1 MIVLKM
7 TEDAQCPSCKVIIS
21 RHGFRANCPYCG
33 TYFDPRRR
41 SFQEAQIRTTS
52 SMRRSASAAQL
63 PALNGHSN
71 GQQANNNSVF
81 SELLIASLG
90 RVTLG
95 PIGIDFDSDRLPYLT
110 TTDRNKLVSHGS
122 GNTSPNNPQSSEN
135 KRSAKPKYNTDS
147 RLSKSEFGKILSLA
161 KKSKDWTEVEEFY
174 AMTFAN
180 CANICAT
187 FKKG

>member
-1 MIVLKM
+1 MVYWIFHLFVCFIGQQKLKIYSEIP
-7 TEDAQCPSCKVIIS
+7 TSYPNYPSAQPQHLSLVPSGLGSKHARIPACSVPSGLAPQWARFPAGSNPINEILLWS
-21 RHGFRANCPYCG
+21 IL
-33 TYFDPRRR
+33 
-41 SFQEAQIRTTS
+41 SI
-52 SMRRSASAAQL
+52 RSASAAQL

-122 GNTSPNNPQSSEN
+122 GNTSPNNPQ
-135 KRSAKPKYNTDS
+135 
-147 RLSKSEFGKILSLA
+147 
-161 KKSKDWTEVEEFY
+161 
-174 AMTFAN
+174 
-180 CANICAT
+180 
-187 FKKG
+187 

>member
-1 MIVLKM
+1 M
-7 TEDAQCPSCKVIIS
+7 TNWQKVDFLT
-21 RHGFRANCPYCG
+21 R
-33 TYFDPRRR
+33 
-41 SFQEAQIRTTS
+41 IRTRDYTVYWIFHLFVCFIGQQKLKIYSEIPTS
-52 SMRRSASAAQL
+52 YPNYPSAQPQHLSFVPSGLAPQWARFPAGSNPINEILMWSILSIRSASAAQL

-122 GNTSPNNPQSSEN
+122 GNTSPNNPQ
-135 KRSAKPKYNTDS
+135 
-147 RLSKSEFGKILSLA
+147 
-161 KKSKDWTEVEEFY
+161 
-174 AMTFAN
+174 
-180 CANICAT
+180 
-187 FKKG
+187 